1 MDVKNFLERAM
12 HLDVLIDSHVA
23 ELDNYRRLSLKIGS
37 SRLEEH
43 VSHSAP
49 TEAPYVKWVERI
61 VDKEREI
68 NEEID
73 RLVNIKMEISKFI
86 DNVENPQWQYIL
98 RSRYI
103 MGCTWEQIA
112 KGIDCSVS
120 TIKRSHQKVL
130 ENLEKIEI

>member
-73 RLVNIKMEISKFI
+73 RLVVIKMEISKFI

>member
-12 HLDVLIDSHVA
+12 HLDVLINSHVE
-23 ELDNYRRLSLKIGS
+23 ELDNYRKLSMKISS

-73 RLVNIKMEISKFI
+73 RLVDIKMETSKFI
-86 DNVENPQWQYIL
+86 DKVDNPEWQYIL

-120 TIKRSHQKVL
+120 TVKRSHQKAL
-130 ENLEKIEI
+130 EKLEKIEI